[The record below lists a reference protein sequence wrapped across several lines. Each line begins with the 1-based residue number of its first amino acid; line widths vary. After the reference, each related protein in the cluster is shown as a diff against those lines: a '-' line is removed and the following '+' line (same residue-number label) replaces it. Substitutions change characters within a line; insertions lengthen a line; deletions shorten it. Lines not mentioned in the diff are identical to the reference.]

1 MQPSK
6 RNKTGKVEK
15 RAIED
20 KVSRVNIKSKR
31 KRTLLRKAIEVS
43 QLCSL
48 DILII
53 IRDNETRKIYEY
65 NSGKED
71 HKLFTLQK
79 AVQAKIHDQYFS
91 IVYNDTN
98 YDNLIPSG
106 KNRGSQVLDTEEDI
120 RLNEIKM

>member
-1 MQPSK
+1 MQPQK
-6 RNKTGKVEK
+6 RKETRKLVK
-15 RAIED
+15 SAIED

-43 QLCSL
+43 RLCSL

-71 HKLFTLQK
+71 SKLFTLQK
-79 AVQAKIHDQYFS
+79 AVEAKIQ
-91 IVYNDTN
+91 N
-98 YDNLIPSG
+98 
-106 KNRGSQVLDTEEDI
+106 
-120 RLNEIKM
+120 